1 MAPPRRRANS
11 REDVGQFTRRDAGR
25 IAAATIAFEQG
36 NRNRKPVKFKPVA
49 SAIGS
54 IRICRTQF
62 AWGKGTLSDLVLM
75 EGGVAGGETD
85 NFPEVIIKGAV
96 NLFADVE
103 AGKAVAI
110 ASAGNGRWYLIAA
123 EC

>member
-1 MAPPRRRANS
+1 MATKPPKRYTLS
-11 REDVGQFTRRDAGR
+11 PDAVARLGR
-25 IAAATIAFEQG
+25 VV
-36 NRNRKPVKFKPVA
+36 RKVEA
-49 SAIGS
+49 GGGS
-54 IRICRTQF
+54 SGGGWHPYRGDDGGDAIRICRTQF
-62 AWGKGTLSDLVLM
+62 SWGKGTLSDLVLM
-75 EGGVAGGETD
+75 EGGAAGGETD
-85 NFPEVIIKGAV
+85 SLPQVIIKGAV